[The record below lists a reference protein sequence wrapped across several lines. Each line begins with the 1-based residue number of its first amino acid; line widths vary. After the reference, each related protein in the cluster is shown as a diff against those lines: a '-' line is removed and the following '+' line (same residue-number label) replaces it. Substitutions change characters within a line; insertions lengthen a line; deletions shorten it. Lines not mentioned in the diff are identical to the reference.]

1 MGFFSWDCLGCGFSL
16 RSGNPSPV
24 WMRTVVVARRNGTM
38 LSGMY
43 DGYGRVSGSPINP
56 PSKIMSSVSAYHD
69 ACWRILSRPSGY
81 TMPSTSSYDQGL
93 RPEGE
98 PQLKEPKTKRD
109 LVALRKIS
117 RAQKQAQNDET
128 LAWVREELEKLNE
141 PERAARYSD
150 TELKEKKRRLKDWIR
165 SLEKA

>member
-1 MGFFSWDCLGCGFSL
+1 
-16 RSGNPSPV
+16 
-24 WMRTVVVARRNGTM
+24 MRTVVVARRNGTM